1 MPARTGKEFIDRL
14 NSSEREVYIHGEK
27 VTRNLADHPA
37 FRGLV
42 RSYAELYDMQHDDE
56 LRATMTYPS
65 PTTGEPVGRSFLQP
79 RTHDELRSR
88 RDMMK
93 TWADHSMGMLGRT
106 GDYLNSSL
114 MAMAAAADW
123 FGQVD
128 PQFARN
134 IVSYYEHVREND
146 LLLTHTLINPQANRA
161 KATHEQA
168 DPFLAAGIVKETD
181 NGIVVR
187 GARMLATLGGIADEI
202 MVFPSTVLRADPKDE
217 PYSYAFAVPCDIPGL
232 RFLCRESYDYGRS
245 HFDHPLGSR
254 FDEIDAVAI
263 FDDVE
268 VPYERCF
275 MIRHPELL
283 TRGRL
288 YSETGA
294 LVHMTHQVVVKDL
307 AKTEFMLGLMCKIA
321 DAIQIDGFQHVQEKI
336 AQVII
341 ALETLK
347 GLLRAG
353 EADAEVNQW
362 GIMTPAW
369 DPLNVCRNW
378 YPRIYPEFVRSV
390 WQLAA
395 SGLFGLPTEKDVF
408 GEAAE
413 DVERYLQ
420 AANIG
425 GKERV
430 RLFRLAWDAAVS
442 AFAGRQEAY
451 EFFFFGD
458 PVRMAGALMYSYDR
472 RPYMDR
478 IDAFLHRDDEGS

>member
-1 MPARTGKEFIDRL
+1 VGKSFMQPGSID
-14 NSSEREVYIHGEK
+14 
-27 VTRNLADHPA
+27 D
-37 FRGLV
+37 LV
-42 RSYAELYDMQHDDE
+42 A
-56 LRATMTYPS
+56 
-65 PTTGEPVGRSFLQP
+65 
-79 RTHDELRSR
+79 R

-93 TWADHSMGMLGRT
+93 TWSDYSMGMLGRT
-106 GDYLNSSL
+106 ADYLNSSL
-114 MAMAAAADW
+114 MAMASAKDW
-123 FGQVD
+123 FAQVD
-128 PQFARN
+128 QSFADN
-134 IVSYYEHVREND
+134 IVNYYHYVREND
-146 LLLTHTLINPQANRA
+146 LLVTHTLINPQANRS

-202 MVFPSTVLRADPKDE
+202 MVFPSTVLKADPKDE
-217 PYSYAFAVPCDIPGL
+217 PYAYAFSIPCDTPGL

-294 LVHMTHQVVVKDL
+294 LVHMTHQVVVKDT
-307 AKTEFMLGLMCKIA
+307 AKTEFMLGLMSKIGE
-321 DAIQIDGFQHVQEKI
+321 AIQIDGFQHVQEKI
-336 AQVII
+336 GQAII
-341 ALETLK
+341 ALETLR
-347 GLLRAG
+347 GLTRAA
-353 EADAEVNQW
+353 EADAQINQW
-362 GIMTPAW
+362 GVMTPGW

-378 YPRIYPEFVRSV
+378 FPRIYPDFVQSV

-395 SGLFGLPTEKDVF
+395 AGLFGLPTEGDVF
-408 GEAAE
+408 GDAAD
-413 DVERYLQ
+413 DVEKYLQ
-420 AANIG
+420 ATAIG
-425 GKERV
+425 GRDRV
-430 RLFRLAWDAAVS
+430 RLFRLAWDAAIS

-472 RPYMDR
+472 EPYMER
-478 IDAFLHRDDEGS
+478 IDEFLQRDDED